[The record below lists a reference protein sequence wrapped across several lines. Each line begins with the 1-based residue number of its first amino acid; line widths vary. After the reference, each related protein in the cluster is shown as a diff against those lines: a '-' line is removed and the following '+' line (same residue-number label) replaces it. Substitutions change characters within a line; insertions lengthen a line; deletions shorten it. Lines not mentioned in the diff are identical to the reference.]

1 LANRWGNGFAIT
13 ASDAVIRFMRTT
25 LNIDD
30 SVLAAAKEVAGVT
43 RSSAG
48 AIISEW
54 ARNGLSHASTQTAR
68 SKSGFPVFAV
78 ASSVKPLLSVTVK
91 AILADE
97 GRSARR

>member
-1 LANRWGNGFAIT
+1 
-13 ASDAVIRFMRTT
+13 MRTT

-30 SVLAAAKEVAGVT
+30 SILAAAKEVAGVT

-54 ARNGLSHASTQTAR
+54 ARNGLSRVSTRTVS
-68 SKSGFPVFAV
+68 SKSGFPAFAV
-78 ASSVKPLLSVTVK
+78 ASSTKPLTSVTVK